1 MTGRALMGTGKTRL
15 ALQVRET
22 ADELARTGRVAE
34 MGRYIQHGSV
44 STLEHVLRVA
54 DRALAC
60 SRKLGIRVS
69 EDELI
74 RGAILH
80 DYYLYD
86 WHDPNIKGHA
96 TKHPLRALKNAEED
110 FLLTDRERNIIAA
123 HMWPLPPTRVPRCRE
138 AWLVC
143 FADKWCSLEETLF
156 MRGAARDKP

>member
-1 MTGRALMGTGKTRL
+1 M

-123 HMWPLPPTRVPRCRE
+123 HMWPLPPTRIPRCRE